1 MPDICLRDVVLHTAP
16 GLDLPPGGEDVSVV
30 LGEVEA
36 ISGLVQTAESVRP
49 GLETSSV
56 DLALPARLPSLQA
69 PPSHSDQPSHNKILE
84 NISVQFD

>member
-16 GLDLPPGGEDVSVV
+16 GQGLPPGGEDVSVV

-36 ISGLVQTAESVRP
+36 ISGLLQTAESVRP

-69 PPSHSDQPSHNKILE
+69 PPPRPDQPSHNKILE